1 LALADDDVSRPA
13 NFGAGTAP
21 LEQINISTGTVSYLV
36 SDVTGV
42 YALLSSA
49 GIDDTGYTY
58 SDQFLCGSTI
68 SISKTYGAGIDI
80 ALNPG
85 KGDLATAFEFGT
97 PNTTVNYTYGLI
109 NC

>member
-1 LALADDDVSRPA
+1 
-13 NFGAGTAP
+13 
-21 LEQINISTGTVSYLV
+21 VSYLV